1 MSITAGTSS
10 TGYEVIPPETD
21 CSSLPE
27 ASELWLDTGA
37 TVHAMTDDTVRVERQ
52 GALLLIGLNRP
63 AKGNSFTMPMLAA
76 LAAAYAE
83 LDTDPDLRCGVL
95 YGLGSHFTTGLD
107 LAQVAPA
114 VAEGPFSY
122 PPDALDPLAVSGR
135 ARTTPLVAVAHGWCI
150 TIGIELLLAADVR
163 IAAAD
168 TRFKQ
173 MEVQRGIYPFG
184 GATIRLPRE
193 AGWGNAMRWLLTGDE
208 FDPAEALRLG
218 LVQEVVEPGR
228 QLDRAVELADR
239 IAAQAPLAVKAILVS
254 ARRAVLE
261 GESAAAEQ
269 LHPELLPLLA
279 SEDAKE
285 GVRSFVERREARFTG
300 R

>member
-1 MSITAGTSS
+1 
-10 TGYEVIPPETD
+10 
-21 CSSLPE
+21 
-27 ASELWLDTGA
+27 
-37 TVHAMTDDTVRVERQ
+37 MTDDTVHVERQ

-63 AKGNSFTMPMLAA
+63 AKGNSFTLPMLEA

-107 LAQVAPA
+107 LAQVAHA
-114 VAEGPFSY
+114 VAERPFTY
-122 PPDALDPLAVSGR
+122 PQDALDPLAVSGR

-163 IAAAD
+163 LAASD

-218 LVQEVVEPGR
+218 LVQQVVESGR
-228 QLDRAVELADR
+228 QLDRAVELAER

-261 GESAAAEQ
+261 GETAAARE

-279 SEDAKE
+279 SDDAKE
-285 GVRSFVERREARFTG
+285 GVRSFVERRDARFIG